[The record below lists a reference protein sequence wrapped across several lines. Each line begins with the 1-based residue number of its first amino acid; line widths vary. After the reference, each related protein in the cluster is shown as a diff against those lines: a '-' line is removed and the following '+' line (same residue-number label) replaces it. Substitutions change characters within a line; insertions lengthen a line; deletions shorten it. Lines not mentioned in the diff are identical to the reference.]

1 MTVEDWAGRRKRSIQ
16 YPPARLSQSSRPS
29 SFEMSSSWRSLRRTA
44 GRPPVTLECGNGGL
58 QGEHPQK
65 RSRNDPSRCR
75 PAAWDCAILP
85 LLTTPSPGA
94 VTELLRA
101 WGDGDDGALE
111 QLTPLVEA
119 ELRRLARGYM
129 APRAARPH
137 LADHG
142 VGE

>member
-1 MTVEDWAGRRKRSIQ
+1 M
-16 YPPARLSQSSRPS
+16 
-29 SFEMSSSWRSLRRTA
+29 
-44 GRPPVTLECGNGGL
+44 
-58 QGEHPQK
+58 
-65 RSRNDPSRCR
+65 
-75 PAAWDCAILP
+75 
-85 LLTTPSPGA
+85 TPSPGA

-137 LADHG
+137 ACRPRRW
-142 VGE
+142 